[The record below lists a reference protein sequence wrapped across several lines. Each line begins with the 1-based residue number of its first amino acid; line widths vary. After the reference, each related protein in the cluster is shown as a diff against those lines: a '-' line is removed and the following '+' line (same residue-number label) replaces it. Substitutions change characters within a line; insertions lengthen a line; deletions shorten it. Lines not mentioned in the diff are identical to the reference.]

1 MQMKM
6 DSEFQNILEGFL
18 EDYYY
23 RFSVDATK
31 SGIHRYDFKLSSLRK
46 SELLDW
52 KNELGDLG
60 KRIQKFRN
68 WKLSDKNLEIFL
80 FERKIFEELN
90 MIDGE
95 SEYFT
100 SPSLYISNIFEG
112 LIYPAFG
119 SYSSLSVRGKSFTER
134 LKDFSNIR
142 RAMEENLKFSNNLE
156 KKVAKGQL
164 ETLKLLI
171 NEFTGYLLT
180 KGDIEKKDDVKQAKS
195 SALEE
200 LAAIETIV
208 DNLSLDTNINPNFY
222 KSIISKYPEIM
233 NVLRDKEANI
243 KANIEKVADLIIKK
257 AREIKISA
265 PFWETLNGILGEK
278 TSISQEQF
286 DSIFQSVKDIGKE
299 SFGETGLKINFKKA
313 SRSEESIQTPY
324 ENYYPFEII
333 TPGVF
338 ERNLCISFTSF
349 TEVSMPLLVYY
360 LTAFVYPGKS
370 LLVETKKGKEKQYL
384 KNFENKLLEGG
395 WELYVLRE
403 MKDPLK
409 KVFGNGLE
417 LSFLYNEYCYLLKAL
432 IQCKLLSREI
442 EANAVEQIIL
452 QDQII
457 LNKNLFMKELILDK
471 GKSILAFVGLGEILE
486 LKRQF
491 SKKYRDKDFHT
502 NLLSH
507 SSLPF
512 RTLRQVL

>member
-1 MQMKM
+1 
-6 DSEFQNILEGFL
+6 
-18 EDYYY
+18 
-23 RFSVDATK
+23 
-31 SGIHRYDFKLSSLRK
+31 
-46 SELLDW
+46 
-52 KNELGDLG
+52 
-60 KRIQKFRN
+60 
-68 WKLSDKNLEIFL
+68 
-80 FERKIFEELN
+80 
-90 MIDGE
+90 
-95 SEYFT
+95 
-100 SPSLYISNIFEG
+100 
-112 LIYPAFG
+112 
-119 SYSSLSVRGKSFTER
+119 
-134 LKDFSNIR
+134 
-142 RAMEENLKFSNNLE
+142 
-156 KKVAKGQL
+156 
-164 ETLKLLI
+164 
-171 NEFTGYLLT
+171 
-180 KGDIEKKDDVKQAKS
+180 
-195 SALEE
+195 
-200 LAAIETIV
+200 
-208 DNLSLDTNINPNFY
+208 
-222 KSIISKYPEIM
+222 
-233 NVLRDKEANI
+233 LRDKEANI

-313 SRSEESIQTPY
+313 LRSEESIQAPY

-338 ERNLCISFTSF
+338 DRNLCVSFTSF
-349 TEVSMPLLVYY
+349 AKVSMPLLVYY

-384 KNFENKLLEGG
+384 KNFENKLLEEG
-395 WELYVLRE
+395 WELYVLQE

-409 KVFGNGLE
+409 KVFGNELG

-457 LNKNLFMKELILDK
+457 LNKNLFMEELILDK